1 MAPPGRSAAVDGDK
15 TERSGSVAGPST
27 PSSSPPSMSPSTTPP
42 SRTHSWQPSGGPVA
56 MASSSSRR
64 SRAPS
69 VSATP
74 PPDPSS
80 SAHVNQSGQDT
91 HGMTPSSI
99 ISHSPSPSS
108 ATTTKSRPIEKKVSA
123 CARDLRLGLTM
134 TPTLVVTPTTRPATR
149 SRAQNISP
157 EHEPSH
163 HRDFFTASRR
173 CSRCREVIKSP
184 RSSVC
189 LYSSFFD

>member
-1 MAPPGRSAAVDGDK
+1 MEGYRA
-15 TERSGSVAGPST
+15 ERSGTVAGPWT
-27 PSSSPPSMSPSTTPP
+27 PSSSPLSMSPSTSPP
-42 SRTHSWQPSGGPVA
+42 SRTLSRQPSGGIGT
-56 MASSSSRR
+56 MASSSSWRA
-64 SRAPS
+64 RAPS

-80 SAHVNQSGQDT
+80 SAHVNQNQSGQDT
-91 HGMTPSSI
+91 HGMTLSSI
-99 ISHSPSPSS
+99 ISHSPS

-123 CARDLRLGLTM
+123 SARDLRLGLTM
-134 TPTLVVTPTTRPATR
+134 TPTPQITPTTRPATR

-173 CSRCREVIKSP
+173 CSRCREVIRSP

-189 LYSSFFD
+189 LYPSFFG